1 MGRKIVFMSF
11 IFCIGIVMLCLFPSI
26 STAEATYTAKALAPK
41 ITVSPKSVNFGSIG
55 IGNTS
60 VAKPIAIKGNGY
72 LTVYSIDIGGA
83 NKAEFSQTN
92 TCSTPSADGSC
103 TIIATFS
110 PTSSVG
116 KKIAT
121 INISSNDPKH
131 ATVSVKL
138 SGKAA
143 PKIDIEGTWDVKA
156 KMKLKASFQGHSQ
169 SMTQTVSDEFVFS
182 NDGSFSMTDMDGT
195 WSQNGTNFV
204 VNLDPNSVSSYIE
217 DNISDETGYDVS
229 VDVTQMN
236 FTGTV
241 QKNGTIK
248 GSFAFGANFDVY
260 GYHGSVSASA
270 TYTGTREDTVGS
282 ASVKE
287 EERSHLPV
295 SILHVIEQELDN
307 AVRLYDRMP

>member
-1 MGRKIVFMSF
+1 MDKLRLCSA

-26 STAEATYTAKALAPK
+26 STAEAAYAAQTLSPK
-41 ITVSPKSVNFGSIG
+41 ISVSPKSVNFGTVG

-60 VAKPIAIKGNGY
+60 VSKTIAIKGNGY
-72 LTVYSIDIGGA
+72 LTVDSITVTGVNA
-83 NKAEFSQTN
+83 TEFNQTN
-92 TCSTPSADGSC
+92 TCATPSSDGSC
-103 TIIATFS
+103 IIVATFS
-110 PTSSVG
+110 PTTSVG
-116 KKIAT
+116 KKSAT
-121 INISSNDPKH
+121 ILISSNDPKH
-131 ATVSVKL
+131 STVSVKL

-156 KMKLKASFQGHSQ
+156 KMKLKASLQGHSQ
-169 SMTQTVSDEFVFS
+169 SMTETVPDEFVFS

-217 DNISDETGYDVS
+217 DNISAETGYDVS
-229 VDVTQMN
+229 VDVTQIN

-248 GSFAFGANFDVY
+248 GSFKFGANFEVY

-270 TYTGTREDTVGS
+270 TYTGTRS
-282 ASVKE
+282 ATTSSFKE
-287 EERSHLPV
+287 EGHSQLPV
-295 SILHVIEQELDN
+295 SILNVIEQKLYN
-307 AVRLYDRMP
+307 AVR